1 MFKFILIGLAVALA
15 VLLIYA
21 ALQPNTFRVARTASI
36 NAPREKIFP
45 LIESLRSGERWS
57 PYYRKDP
64 KMKGTYNGPE
74 KGEGSSLAFDGDKNV
89 GSGRLT
95 ITDTSPPDR
104 VTLPLR
110 SRRTHARRGGC
121 SRIMSR

>member
-95 ITDTSPPDR
+95 ITDTSPP
-104 VTLPLR
+104 T
-110 SRRTHARRGGC
+110 G
-121 SRIMSR
+121 